1 MIEADRLGKLA
12 GAGFLGEYR
21 LNPNLSAT
29 KVLVFDVFGSVVDWR
44 GSIER
49 DLSAW
54 GQSRGVKADWAGLA
68 LAWRSLYQPKMQQV
82 RSGQRPWTLLDDL
95 HLESLNELLPS
106 FGLSD
111 LSPADL
117 AHINRVWH
125 RLDAWPDSISGLTR
139 LKSRYVIG
147 PLSNG
152 NIALLANMAKHAGLP
167 WDLSFSTEWFKA
179 YKPMPAAYL
188 GVAQAMNVRP
198 EQVMLCAAH
207 NDDLRAARDQG
218 LKTAFWPRP
227 TEYGPAQTKDFKA
240 DDAWDIVATDIRDL
254 ARQLLD

>member
-1 MIEADRLGKLA
+1 MRAELHDV
-12 GAGFLGEYR
+12 
-21 LNPNLSAT
+21 

-44 GSIER
+44 GSIIR

-54 GQSRGVKADWAGLA
+54 GAQRGIEADWEGLA
-68 LAWRSLYQPKMQQV
+68 LAWRDCYQPKMQAV

-95 HLESLNELLPS
+95 HRESLVSLLPA
-106 FGLSD
+106 FGLND
-111 LSPADL
+111 LNATDL
-117 AHINRVWH
+117 DHVNRVWH
-125 RLDAWPDSISGLTR
+125 RLDAWPDAIAGLTR

-179 YKPMPAAYL
+179 YKPMPESYL
-188 GVAQAMNVRP
+188 GVAKAMNVEP
-198 EQVMLCAAH
+198 SAVMLCAAH
-207 NDDLRAARDQG
+207 NDDLRSASEVG

-227 TEYGPAQTKDFKA
+227 TEYGANQSKDFEA
-240 DDAWDIVATDIRDL
+240 AQPWDVVATDIRDL
-254 ARQLLD
+254 ARQLLDD

>member
-1 MIEADRLGKLA
+1 MSAD
-12 GAGFLGEYR
+12 
-21 LNPNLSAT
+21 LSAV

-49 DLSAW
+49 DLSVW
-54 GQSRGVKADWAGLA
+54 GKSKNVQADWGGLA

-95 HLESLNELLPS
+95 HRESLEELLPK
-106 FGLSD
+106 FGLTRLAPDD
-111 LSPADL
+111 LD
-117 AHINRVWH
+117 HINRVWH
-125 RLDAWPDSISGLTR
+125 RLDAWPDAIAGLTR
-139 LKSRYVIG
+139 LKSKYVIG

-152 NIALLANMAKHAGLP
+152 NIALLANMAKYAGLP

-188 GVAQAMNVRP
+188 GVAQAMNVKP
-198 EQVMLCAAH
+198 SEVMLCAAH
-207 NDDLRAARDQG
+207 NDDLKAARAQG

-227 TEYGPAQTKDFKA
+227 TEYGSAQTKDFKA
-240 DDAWDIVATDIRDL
+240 EESWDLVATDIRDL
-254 ARQLLD
+254 ADQLLD

>member
-1 MIEADRLGKLA
+1 MSAD
-12 GAGFLGEYR
+12 
-21 LNPNLSAT
+21 LSAV

-54 GQSRGVKADWAGLA
+54 GKTNHIQADWAGLA

-95 HLESLNELLPS
+95 HRESLEELLPK
-106 FGLSD
+106 FGLTTLVPDD
-111 LSPADL
+111 LD
-117 AHINRVWH
+117 HINRVWH
-125 RLDAWPDSISGLTR
+125 RLDAWPDAIAGLTR
-139 LKSRYVIG
+139 LKSKYVIG

-152 NIALLANMAKHAGLP
+152 NIALLANMAKYAGLP

-188 GVAQAMNVRP
+188 GVAQAMNVKP
-198 EQVMLCAAH
+198 SEVMLCAAH
-207 NDDLRAARDQG
+207 NDDLKAARAQG

-227 TEYGPAQTKDFKA
+227 TEYGSAQTKDFKA
-240 DDAWDIVATDIRDL
+240 EESWDLVASDIRDL
-254 ARQLLD
+254 ADQLLD